1 MRRGIRAVAAGLV
14 FFFLAAPILW
24 AQAEV
29 TNPQKKTGIL
39 LVAFGT
45 SVPEAQKALDN
56 IDEKM
61 RAAFPEIPVRWA
73 YTSSMIRKKLTKEG
87 KTLDSPETALSQ
99 MMEEGFT
106 HVAVQSLH
114 IIAGEEYHEL
124 VRNAKFFGQMAG
136 GFRRIEIGLPLLGD
150 HYDMEA
156 VAGAIISRIPDKR
169 TTSES
174 VILMGHGSEHPANAA
189 YPALMHYLQQKD
201 FNTFVGTVDS
211 YPTIQDIIRMLA
223 PKGVQRAYLMPL
235 MAVAGDHARNDMAG
249 DGPDSWKTILS
260 KANIEAV
267 PVLQGLGEYDEIV
280 NIWIDHLREVVK
292 RL

>member
-14 FFFLAAPILW
+14 FFFLAAPMVW
-24 AQAEV
+24 AQAENA
-29 TNPQKKTGIL
+29 NPQKKTGIL

-124 VRNAKFFGQMAG
+124 VRNAELFGRMAG
-136 GFRRIEIGLPLLGD
+136 GFERIEVGLPLLGD

-156 VAGAIISRIPDKR
+156 VAGVILGRIPGDR
-169 TTSES
+169 TASES
-174 VILMGHGSEHPANAA
+174 VILMGHGTEHPANAA

-201 FNTFVGTVDS
+201 FNVFVGTVES
-211 YPTIQDIIRMLA
+211 YPTIQDIMKMLA
-223 PKGVQRAYLMPL
+223 PKGVQKVYLMPL

-249 DGPDSWKTILS
+249 DGPDSWKSVLAGARID
-260 KANIEAV
+260 AV
-267 PVLQGLGEYDEIV
+267 PILKGLGEYDEIV